1 MQQYRLLRDNK
12 ETGPYGW
19 QELVDLG
26 LKAHD
31 LVWAEEKSASWKYPA
46 EIEELRNYAPAVTD
60 DLYVQFHT
68 PPSQKTAEKK
78 SQSVHNIPQTRYVT
92 VILPARTAIAEVRQ
106 NAPSLHSVLTENSND
121 SYLPESNYYSGSSS
135 YTFSQLH
142 KKSYRASLT
151 AAFLILISGGVFFG
165 TYKKAYLTE
174 KAEPINI
181 KIQIPES
188 GPASTPVPPGAD
200 QPAII
205 QLISKNDPP
214 APVVIRPG
222 KSGDLVPSLP
232 PSPSLR
238 FASLRRY
245 IDVKATGFSVG
256 FFGGI
261 TGLSLQVSNNGNEQ
275 LHNVIVAVDFL
286 KRNRRLHHTE
296 YITIPVLNA
305 NSTVTLSI
313 PETNRGTA
321 FQTRIT
327 GINGILSK

>member
-1 MQQYRLLRDNK
+1 MQQYKLLRDNK

-19 QELVDLG
+19 QELVELG

-31 LVWAEEKSASWKYPA
+31 LVWADGKSASWKYPA
-46 EIEELRNYAPAVTD
+46 EIEEFRNYAPAVTD

-68 PPSQKTAEKK
+68 PPSQASAEKK
-78 SQSVHNIPQTRYVT
+78 PRSVQNIPQTRYVT

-106 NAPSLHSVLTENSND
+106 NAPSLHSVLMENGTD
-121 SYLPESNYYSGSSS
+121 SYLPESQYYTGASS

-142 KKSYRASLT
+142 KKSYLASLT

-165 TYKKAYLTE
+165 TYKKAFL
-174 KAEPINI
+174 AERTDPVNVKVQVPGIE
-181 KIQIPES
+181 PAPAPAES
-188 GPASTPVPPGAD
+188 SVD
-200 QPAII
+200 EPAII
-205 QLISKNDPP
+205 QLISKNDA
-214 APVVIRPG
+214 APVVARPR
-222 KSGDLVPSLP
+222 KSIDPVPSLP
-232 PSPSLR
+232 PNPSLR

-261 TGLSLQVSNNGNEQ
+261 TGLSLRVSNNGSEQ
-275 LHNVIVAVDFL
+275 LQNVVIAVDFL
-286 KRNRRLHHTE
+286 KRNRQLHHSE

-305 NSTVTLSI
+305 NSTITLSI